1 MEDCEAIRRNL
12 EESEG
17 VRMGR
22 QKLLH
27 LQCFVEQRVEPL
39 PPCTEEEA
47 ASVGRL
53 PMEGHWKVN
62 GRPWKVI
69 GQ

>member
-1 MEDCEAIRRNL
+1 
-12 EESEG
+12 
-17 VRMGR
+17 MGR